1 MILYMHISPDNR
13 RRWRLVLWTLALSL
27 VGNVLAA
34 LFALG
39 WTAAAA
45 YTAGL
50 LTIFAVYLLR
60 TGDPII
66 GRLLFFGLLV
76 GFGELPADHFGV
88 VTTETLVYPPG
99 PPLIW
104 SSPFYMPFAWPIIF
118 VQLGFIAWWLDRR
131 WGPRKTCIALTIFG
145 GINIPIYEFFAKFAD
160 FWFYQNTPMLFGVT
174 PYYVILA
181 EALICVA
188 LPLLVLKI
196 SSRTRASTLTWL
208 AAAQALW
215 IYVAGSIAFALVG

>member
-1 MILYMHISPDNR
+1 MI
-13 RRWRLVLWTLALSL
+13 WTLVLSL
-27 VGNVLAA
+27 VVDGIAA
-34 LFALG
+34 WFSLG

-45 YTAGL
+45 STAL
-50 LTIFAVYLLR
+50 LWAILVAYLLR

-88 VTTETLVYPPG
+88 VTTQTLVYPPG

-104 SSPFYMPFAWPIIF
+104 DSPFYMPFAWAIIF
-118 VQLGFIAWWLDRR
+118 VQLGYVAWYAGRR
-131 WGPRKTCIALTIFG
+131 YNLAAVCVALAVIG
-145 GINIPIYEFFAKFAD
+145 GINIPVYEFLAKFAD

-181 EALICVA
+181 ESLLTLA
-188 LPLLVLKI
+188 LPLVVLPL
-196 SSRTRASTLTWL
+196 SERTRAGLLIAL
-208 AAAQALW
+208 AAVESLW
-215 IYVAGSIAFALVG
+215 IFVAGWIAFALVG

>member
-1 MILYMHISPDNR
+1 MHISPDDR
-13 RRWRLVLWTLALSL
+13 RRWQLVLWTLGLSL
-27 VGNVLAA
+27 FGDGIAA
-34 LFALG
+34 LFSLG

-50 LTIFAVYLLR
+50 LMIIAVYLIR
-60 TGDPII
+60 TRDPII
-66 GRLLFFGLLV
+66 GRLLLFGLLV

-88 VTTETLVYPPG
+88 VTTGTLVYPPG

-104 SSPFYMPFAWPIIF
+104 NSPFYMPFAWSIIF
-118 VQLGFIAWWLDRR
+118 VQLGFVAWWLDRR
-131 WGPRKTCIALTIFG
+131 WGLRTTCIALAIFG
-145 GINIPIYEFFAKFAD
+145 GINIPLYEFLAKFAD
-160 FWFYQNTPMLFGVT
+160 FWFYHDTPMLFSVT

-181 EALICVA
+181 EVLISAA

-196 SSRTRASTLTWL
+196 SRRTPVSTLIWL

-215 IYVAGSIAFALVG
+215 IYVAGRISFSLLG